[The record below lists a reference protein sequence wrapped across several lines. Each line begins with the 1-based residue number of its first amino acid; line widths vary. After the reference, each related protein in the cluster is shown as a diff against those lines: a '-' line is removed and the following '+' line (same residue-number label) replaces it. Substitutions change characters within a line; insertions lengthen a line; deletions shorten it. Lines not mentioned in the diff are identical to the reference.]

1 LERACKLSG
10 QHRTGVSHAA
20 RQRSRTTSPRDSRR
34 PAGDGGPPRRL
45 ALASFDDLTFS
56 RLIEFAKELEDRA
69 ATLEPGIQTFSHE
82 DAVAV
87 QQVENNDD

>member
-1 LERACKLSG
+1 MPRGSGPAPPRLETPAGLREM
-10 QHRTGVSHAA
+10 AA
-20 RQRSRTTSPRDSRR
+20 R
-34 PAGDGGPPRRL
+34 ARRL